1 MISTET
7 LLQSIP
13 KAWRSSLATEVETPY
28 FSQLA
33 EYVRNER
40 KIAKIYP
47 PSGVVFNA
55 LEQTP
60 LEEVRVVLL
69 GQDPYHQP
77 GQAQGLCFS
86 VPNGVRLPP
95 SLKNIYKELASDL
108 NVPLPQSGSLLPWAK
123 QGVLLLNTLL
133 TVREGQPLAH
143 QNHGWEQFTDRI
155 IECTLAKKEPVVF
168 LLWGRLAKE
177 KVFRLSG
184 QNGTEHLFLTA
195 PHPSPLSSHR
205 GFFGCKHFSK
215 ANSFLEKNG
224 RGSISW
230 V

>member
-1 MISTET
+1 MISTQN
-7 LLQSIP
+7 LLQTIP
-13 KAWRSSLATEVETPY
+13 KAWRSSLTSEIESTY
-28 FSQLA
+28 FLQLA
-33 EYVRNER
+33 EFVRNER

-47 PSGVVFNA
+47 SQGVVFNA
-55 LEQTP
+55 LEQTS
-60 LEEVRVVLL
+60 LDEVRVVLL

-86 VPNGVRLPP
+86 VPDGVPLPP

-108 NVPLPQSGSLLPWAK
+108 NVPVPKSGSLLPWAK

-143 QNHGWEQFTDRI
+143 QNRGWEQFTDRI
-155 IECTLAKKEPVVF
+155 IELVLAKNEPVVF

-177 KVFRLSG
+177 KVFRLRS

-215 ANSFLEKNG
+215 VNAFLEKTG
-224 RGSISW
+224 KGSVSW